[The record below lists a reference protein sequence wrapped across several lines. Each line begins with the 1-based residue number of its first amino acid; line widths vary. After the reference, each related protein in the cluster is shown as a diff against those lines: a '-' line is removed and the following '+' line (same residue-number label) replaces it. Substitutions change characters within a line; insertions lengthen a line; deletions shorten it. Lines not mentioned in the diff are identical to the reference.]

1 VGLQRAILVDRDPML
16 LSRLTGEL
24 SRSGYLVETI
34 DSMVGLTPD
43 LLELSNPDLLLLDAE
58 LPGIRQSAL
67 LVIVR
72 SLKARQAVKVI
83 ISSEQNAGLI
93 RDQLGADLGVPR
105 AKVISH
111 GAAALGLN
119 LTLDAEVDV
128 RAVID
133 EVLGKKI
140 TSEVQV
146 IELRIDMVTKANFY
160 IGQDSQLGIFVP
172 ANLLL
177 PVGQRV
183 ELQMDLLGRHL
194 IKLTG
199 EVAWQRSHSAFGGR
213 IVSGMGIKP
222 REIPEAH
229 QKAIAQ
235 FLETREPLAWPP

>member
-16 LSRLTGEL
+16 LSRITGEL

-34 DSMVGLTPD
+34 DSTVGLTPD
-43 LLELSNPDLLLLDAE
+43 LLELSNPDLLVLDAE
-58 LPGIRQSAL
+58 LPGIKHSAL

-72 SLKARQAVKVI
+72 SLKARQSVKVI
-83 ISSEQNAGLI
+83 ISSEQNASLI
-93 RDQLGADLGVPR
+93 RDQLGADLAVPR
-105 AKVISH
+105 SKLIAH

-128 RAVID
+128 RAIID

-140 TSEVQV
+140 TSDVQV
-146 IELRIDMVTKANFY
+146 IELRIDMFSKANFY
-160 IGQDSQLGIFVP
+160 IGQDSQLGVFVP

-199 EVAWQRSHSAFGGR
+199 EVAWKRSHSALGGR
-213 IVSGMGIKP
+213 IVSGMGVKP
-222 REIPEAH
+222 REIPAAD
-229 QKAIAQ
+229 KKTIAQ